1 MNLRT
6 RVLVL
11 SGIIGA
17 LVGVGA
23 AYLYLRE
30 APIEVSDAGE
40 EKLPAVQPGDALR
53 VSLGILTAIRGIV
66 GLGRPGS

>member
-6 RVLVL
+6 KVM
-11 SGIIGA
+11 IIGGVVGA

-30 APIEVSDAGE
+30 ANVDEIAAGE
-40 EKLPAVQPGDALR
+40 KQLPDVQPKDAIQ
-53 VSLGILTAIRGIV
+53 VTLGVLTAVRGIV
-66 GLGRPGS
+66 GLGRP